1 MKGSLIVFEGIDN
14 CGKDSMMYLV
24 RNHIQSNTCK
34 VELIPSVTP
43 TDIGRLIRKD
53 TLDNYSDKDRL
64 VALFIADFYNKV
76 NMAKEAMSEG
86 KVVLVNRWITSTM
99 AYCGSITK
107 ALAINSIAG
116 EVLQPDLFIYLNIS
130 VEESIKRQAKA
141 AKRKDIYSTTKFLTD
156 AKCRYE
162 SIIKNEYFNA
172 VEIDAM
178 QNKKFVLA
186 DIIDAMIEKGLM
198 DG

>member
-24 RNHIQSNTCK
+24 RNYLQNRNCL

-53 TLDNYSDKDRL
+53 TLNNYSDKDRL

-99 AYCGSITK
+99 AYCGSISK
-107 ALAINSIAG
+107 SLAIDSLVG
-116 EVLQPDLFIYLNIS
+116 QVLRPDLLVYLNIT
-130 VEESIKRQAKA
+130 VEESIKRQARA

-162 SIIKNEYFNA
+162 NIIKNEYFNA
-172 VEIDAM
+172 VEIDGM
-178 QNKKFVLA
+178 QIKKYVLS
-186 DIIDAMIEKGLM
+186 DIIDAMDEKGLL